1 MFFNL
6 KSRYLHQ
13 TKTLFLM
20 TKIYKNR
27 EIPKFLLDK
36 RYLFG
41 SVVFILTFS
50 ILFMAIYA
58 PFSNTA
64 WFGVRSVMELNMTI
78 TFYIVA
84 LAIMFIS
91 KMLMNMYQKHIR
103 FTYAKYV
110 AWIVV
115 EILVISIFYTHFTL
129 LYTPVQ
135 EVDEITILMKAL
147 GCIILIM
154 AIPYTML
161 TLYAAYRDKTE
172 ELQMLQYE
180 MSMGEGTVSYPSLV
194 NLYDYNGT
202 LKLTINSD
210 SLYYMESQD
219 NYVKI
224 YYENQGK
231 LLSYMLRCR
240 TKAIEEN
247 LAETSMV
254 RCHRSYM
261 VNVMKINHIK
271 KGGKAR
277 YIVLTNEDIKPIPVS
292 KSYFKNLI
300 EKIDKYNNSASF
312 SAAAA
317 VTAPSTDEVA
327 LADVE

>member
-1 MFFNL
+1 
-6 KSRYLHQ
+6 
-13 TKTLFLM
+13 M
-20 TKIYKNR
+20 TKIYKNQ

-50 ILFMAIYA
+50 ILFMAIYS

-64 WFGVRSVMELNMTI
+64 WFSLTNMMDLGKTVA
-78 TFYIVA
+78 FYIVA
-84 LAIMFIS
+84 VAIMFIS
-91 KMLMNMYQKHIR
+91 KMLMNMYQKRIK
-103 FTYAKYV
+103 FTYAKYIS
-110 AWIVV
+110 WIVV
-115 EILVISIFYTHFTL
+115 EIVAIAIFYTYFTL
-129 LYTPVQ
+129 LYMP
-135 EVDEITILMKAL
+135 DESYNVVNILLKAL
-147 GCIILIM
+147 GCILLIE
-154 AIPYTML
+154 AIPYTIL

-180 MSMGEGTVSYPSLV
+180 LSLAGEPSVAYPSLI

-247 LAETSMV
+247 LVDTSMV

-277 YIVLTNEDIKPIPVS
+277 YIVLSNEDIKPIPVS

-300 EKIDKYNNSASF
+300 EKIDKYNNSASS

-317 VTAPSTDEVA
+317 VAAPSTDEVA
-327 LADVE
+327 LVDAE

>member
-1 MFFNL
+1 
-6 KSRYLHQ
+6 
-13 TKTLFLM
+13 M
-20 TKIYKNR
+20 TNIYKNQ

-50 ILFMAIYA
+50 ILFMAVYT

-64 WFGVRSVMELNMTI
+64 WFSLTNLLDLGKTVA
-78 TFYIVA
+78 FYIVA

-91 KMLMNMYQKHIR
+91 KMLMNISQKRIK
-103 FTYAKYV
+103 FTYAKYI

-115 EILVISIFYTHFTL
+115 EIVVIALFYTHFTVIYMPEEGQNAL
-129 LYTPVQ
+129 AILY
-135 EVDEITILMKAL
+135 KAL
-147 GCIILIM
+147 GCIMLIV
-154 AIPYTML
+154 AIPYSII

-172 ELQMLQYE
+172 ELEMLQYE
-180 MSMGEGTVSYPSLV
+180 LSLAGEPSVAYPSLV

-224 YYENQGK
+224 HYENQGK

-300 EKIDKYNNSASF
+300 EKIDKYNSSASAANVV
-312 SAAAA
+312 SAE
-317 VTAPSTDEVA
+317 PVA
-327 LADVE
+327 LADAE

>member
-1 MFFNL
+1 
-6 KSRYLHQ
+6 
-13 TKTLFLM
+13 M
-20 TKIYKNR
+20 TKIYKNQ

-41 SVVFILTFS
+41 SVMFILTFS
-50 ILFMAIYA
+50 ILFMAVYS

-64 WFGVRSVMELNMTI
+64 WFSLTNMMDLGKTVA
-78 TFYIVA
+78 FYIVA
-84 LAIMFIS
+84 VAIMFIS
-91 KMLMNMYQKHIR
+91 KMLMNMYQKRIK
-103 FTYAKYV
+103 FTYAKYIS
-110 AWIVV
+110 WIVV
-115 EILVISIFYTHFTL
+115 EIIAIAIFYTYFTL
-129 LYTPVQ
+129 LYMPDENYKV
-135 EVDEITILMKAL
+135 VDILFKAL
-147 GCIILIM
+147 GCILLIE
-154 AIPYTML
+154 AIPYTIL

-180 MSMGEGTVSYPSLV
+180 LSLAGEPSVAYPSLI

-240 TKAIEEN
+240 TKAIEES
-247 LAETSMV
+247 LVETSMV

-277 YIVLTNEDIKPIPVS
+277 YIVLSNEDIKPIPVS

-300 EKIDKYNNSASF
+300 EKIDKYNNSASS
-312 SAAAA
+312 SAAVA
-317 VTAPSTDEVA
+317 VAAPSTDEVA
-327 LADVE
+327 LADAE

>member
-1 MFFNL
+1 MA
-6 KSRYLHQ
+6 
-13 TKTLFLM
+13 
-20 TKIYKNR
+20 KIYKNP

-41 SVVFILTFS
+41 SVVFIMTFS
-50 ILFMAIYA
+50 FLFMAIYT

-64 WFGVRSVMELNMTI
+64 WFDVTNRLDLGMTVA
-78 TFYIVA
+78 FYIVA
-84 LAIMFIS
+84 VAIMFVS
-91 KMLMNMYQKHIR
+91 KMLMNTMQSRIS

-110 AWIVV
+110 LWVV
-115 EILVISIFYTHFTL
+115 AEILVIALFYTHFTHA
-129 LYTPVQ
+129 YVKPV
-135 EVDEITILMKAL
+135 DYEISSIFVKAL
-147 GCIILIM
+147 GCILMIV
-154 AIPYTML
+154 AIPYTIL

-172 ELQMLQYE
+172 ELEMLQYE
-180 MSMGEGTVSYPSLV
+180 MSLNDEPTVSYPSLV

-277 YIVLTNEDIKPIPVS
+277 YIVLSNDQIKPIPVS
-292 KSYFKNLI
+292 KSYLKNLI
-300 EKIDKYNNSASF
+300 EKIDAYNTSLLKANALSA
-312 SAAAA
+312 
-317 VTAPSTDEVA
+317 VVPEKVVA
-327 LADVE
+327 E

>member
-1 MFFNL
+1 
-6 KSRYLHQ
+6 
-13 TKTLFLM
+13 M
-20 TKIYKNR
+20 TKIYKNQ

-50 ILFMAIYA
+50 ILFMAIYS

-64 WFGVRSVMELNMTI
+64 WFSLTNMMDLGKTVA
-78 TFYIVA
+78 FYIVA
-84 LAIMFIS
+84 VAIMFIS
-91 KMLMNMYQKHIR
+91 KMLMNMYQKRIK
-103 FTYAKYV
+103 FTYAKYIS
-110 AWIVV
+110 WIVV
-115 EILVISIFYTHFTL
+115 EIVAIAIFYTYFTL
-129 LYTPVQ
+129 LYMP
-135 EVDEITILMKAL
+135 DESYNVVNILLKAL
-147 GCIILIM
+147 GCILLIE
-154 AIPYTML
+154 AIPYTIL

-180 MSMGEGTVSYPSLV
+180 LSLAGEPSVAYPSLI

-247 LAETSMV
+247 LVDTSMV

-277 YIVLTNEDIKPIPVS
+277 YIVLSNEDIKPIPVS

-300 EKIDKYNNSASF
+300 EKIDKYNNSASNVVPVP
-312 SAAAA
+312 ATEEA
-317 VTAPSTDEVA
+317 EI
-327 LADVE
+327 ADAE